1 MFASLN
7 GLRNTCHSKVPQA
20 RELQLNKKSYSNKR
34 KLVKTDTNPMAGKT
48 KQKDGVGG
56 RNKPTIKR
64 IALKAYSE

>member
-1 MFASLN
+1 MVTSTNKYSVHLKYFSL
-7 GLRNTCHSKVPQA
+7 GTTF
-20 RELQLNKKSYSNKR
+20 SNKR
-34 KLVKTDTNPMAGKT
+34 KLVKIDTNPMAGKT